1 MLLRISLIAA
11 IVFGIAAGVVNFVIV
26 KDKITTTIKQRDD
39 FHTTA
44 DQETAAHKKFE
55 KLANDTAA
63 ALKRTN
69 DLLVATIDERDKA
82 VAENAELT
90 KKNAGLTDT
99 LQKTTAER
107 DSAQNDLAA
116 WKALG
121 IPIEHIKETL
131 ASLKNVTEERDAIA
145 EEKRILSKKLETL
158 QSKYDFVT
166 GRIDEV
172 VLPTGL
178 KGKVLAAD
186 PRYDFVVLDIG
197 DKQGVRENGRM
208 LVNRNGKLIAK
219 VQIKSVQADRSIAN
233 VMPGWKLDEIM
244 EGDQVLY

>member
-1 MLLRISLIAA
+1 MLRISLIAA
-11 IVFGIAAGVVNFVIV
+11 IVLGLAVGVVNFVFV
-26 KDKITTTIKQRDD
+26 KDKINTTLQQRDESRK
-39 FHTTA
+39 TA
-44 DQETAAHKKFE
+44 KEEGEAHRKFE

-90 KKNAGLTDT
+90 KKNAGLTEN